1 MSFLD
6 KFKFK
11 RKPFQQPQP
20 AVGSGKQAASE
31 VPKKSAAV
39 VAHDIPEHTG
49 DAYRVL
55 VRPLVTEKTAR
66 LAARGQYGFI
76 VTPSANK
83 RMVAD
88 AVAVVY
94 GIRPVAVNMISMS
107 GKDIR
112 FGQTAGRRKNWKK
125 AIVTLPP
132 GKKIAVYEGV

>member
-11 RKPFQQPQP
+11 RKPFQQP
-20 AVGSGKQAASE
+20 AVDSKKSAVTEPST
-31 VPKKSAAV
+31 KSAAV

-66 LAARGQYGFI
+66 LTARGQYGFI
-76 VTPSANK
+76 VSPSANK